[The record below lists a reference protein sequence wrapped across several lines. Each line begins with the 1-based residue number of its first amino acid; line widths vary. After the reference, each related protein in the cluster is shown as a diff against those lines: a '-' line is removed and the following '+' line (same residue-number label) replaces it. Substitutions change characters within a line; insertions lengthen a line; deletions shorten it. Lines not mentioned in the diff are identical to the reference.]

1 MKLTCCCV
9 LMSLLLLSFCS
20 NAPWSLRSKHSA
32 PRARTLKSASGESSS
47 VLAKSG
53 KDVSLHQMFL
63 CCSSSLS
70 DRSTVKLMLRKVQYA
85 PESQGAAPSVE
96 TTRDFVMS
104 DKPLHVKASLDKEV
118 GAVLK
123 LKKLASCSRCKLAV
137 GGVLKH
143 PIFL

>member
-9 LMSLLLLSFCS
+9 LTSLLLLLLSFGS
-20 NAPWSLRSKHSA
+20 NAPWSLRSKRSA
-32 PRARTLKSASGESSS
+32 LRARTLKSASGESSS
-47 VLAKSG
+47 VLTKSG
-53 KDVSLHQMFL
+53 KDDSLHQAFL
-63 CCSSSLS
+63 CCFSSLS

-123 LKKLASCSRCKLAV
+123 LM
-137 GGVLKH
+137 
-143 PIFL
+143 